1 MSFLEKSCSK
11 NLKPIEKRLQVYS
24 SLYTKIA
31 EEATTLLNM
40 NSAAVL

>member
-1 MSFLEKSCSK
+1 MPFLGKSCSE
-11 NLKPIEKRLQVYS
+11 NLKTTEKRLQVYS
-24 SLYTKIA
+24 SLYTEIV